1 MKWLLLVLTIDAQGY
16 EQVQKVSEHDTLL
29 SCKVKQASYLN
40 IRNKIIYYCS
50 EDQYIVKNS
59 DRKYKSKE

>member
-16 EQVQKVSEHDTLL
+16 ESLNKVSEHNTLL
-29 SCKVKQASYLN
+29 SCKAKQASYLN

-50 EDQYIVKNS
+50 EDKYIVKNS
-59 DRKYKSKE
+59 DREYKSKE

>member
-16 EQVQKVSEHDTLL
+16 EEVQKVSEHNTLL
-29 SCKVKQASYLN
+29 SCKATQASYLN

-59 DRKYKSKE
+59 DRKYKLKE